1 MLVALPYHLKKVFY
15 MIDAYTSDDLT
26 PKDKKEKRAMYD
38 ALKDIYLLD
47 TQ

>member
-1 MLVALPYHLKKVFY
+1 

-26 PKDKKEKRAMYD
+26 PINKREKRAMYD
-38 ALKDIYLLD
+38 ALRDIYLLD